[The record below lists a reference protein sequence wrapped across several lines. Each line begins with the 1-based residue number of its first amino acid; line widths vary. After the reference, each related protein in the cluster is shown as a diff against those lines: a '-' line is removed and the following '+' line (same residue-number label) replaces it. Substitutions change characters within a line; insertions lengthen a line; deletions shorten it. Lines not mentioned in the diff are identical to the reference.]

1 MDEYVLSTGTAQE
14 AVSLR
19 IVKPLHCSLFH
30 LGNTLFLLKFPAEKD
45 CLLL

>member
-30 LGNTLFLLKFPAEKD
+30 LGNTLVSVEIS
-45 CLLL
+45 C